1 MPIPN
6 DYRDICEMLLDATN
20 EGRVN
25 WIEKSSKT
33 FVVRLP
39 EYIFEIWSGTD
50 ELDEKIFVAVG
61 LRDYFSESGFL
72 DNWYVEEGD
81 NDFDILLA
89 LFSEA
94 RRKARRLP
102 EKLDSL
108 RKLLK
113 SDSTIG
119 EVEKE

>member
-6 DYRDICEMLLDATN
+6 DYLDICEMLIAATN

-25 WIEKSSKT
+25 WTEVGFT

-39 EYIFEIWSGTD
+39 EYRFEIWSGKD
-50 ELDEKIFVAVG
+50 EEDEKSFVAVG
-61 LRDYFSESGFL
+61 LKGPGDRGFL

-81 NDFDILLA
+81 KDYDMLFT

-113 SDSTIG
+113 SGSTIG

>member
-6 DYRDICEMLLDATN
+6 DYLDICEMLLDATMK
-20 EGRVN
+20 GRVN
-25 WIEKSSKT
+25 WTEEGL
-33 FVVRLP
+33 FFAVRLP
-39 EYIFEIWSGTD
+39 EYRFEIWSGTD
-50 ELDEKIFVAVG
+50 EENRPFVAAG
-61 LRDYFSESGFL
+61 LRGPTDRGLL

-81 NDFDILLA
+81 KDYNMMFRLI
-89 LFSEA
+89 SEA

-113 SDSTIG
+113 SGSIIG
-119 EVEKE
+119 EFEEK

>member
-6 DYRDICEMLLDATN
+6 DYRDICEMLLDATY

-25 WIEKSSKT
+25 WTEVGLSL
-33 FVVRLP
+33 VVRLP
-39 EYIFEIWSGTD
+39 EYKFEIWSGTD
-50 ELDEKIFVAVG
+50 NENERAFVAVG
-61 LRDYFSESGFL
+61 LKGHTERGL
-72 DNWYVEEGD
+72 IDNWYVEEGD
-81 NDFDILLA
+81 NDYDMMFT
-89 LFSEA
+89 LFSQA

-119 EVEKE
+119 EVEDE